1 LRAKDMV
8 RQLLAFSR
16 KQTLEIKPVSLNQ
29 ILAGFESLLDRIL
42 RDNVQLE
49 LTLSRGVPN
58 ILADAGQIE
67 QVVMNLA
74 VNAQDAMPDGG
85 KITIEVGAVALT
97 AEETPAL
104 QLSAPGPYVVLA
116 FGDTGQGMDAQTKA
130 RIFDPFFTTKVQ
142 GKGTGLGLATVYGI
156 VRQHNGGI
164 RVESEPGMGAVFKIY
179 FPAAPAMT
187 ALECLGPAQA
197 VQPRGTE
204 SILVVEDNPGV
215 RKLAEDVL
223 KQYGYRTLSA
233 AGGGECREIL
243 TQGRHFDLLLT
254 DVVLEDTNGKDLYH
268 LVRQHY
274 PEIRVLY
281 MSGYTDD
288 VIVDHG
294 VLEAGIAFIQKPFM
308 LHELLRKV
316 RQVLDGP
323 DTI

>member
-1 LRAKDMV
+1 
-8 RQLLAFSR
+8 
-16 KQTLEIKPVSLNQ
+16 
-29 ILAGFESLLDRIL
+29 
-42 RDNVQLE
+42 
-49 LTLSRGVPN
+49 VPN

-74 VNAQDAMPDGG
+74 VNAQDAMPEGG
-85 KITIEVGAVALT
+85 KITIEVGAVELSG
-97 AEETPAL
+97 EEIQAL

-116 FGDTGQGMDAQTKA
+116 FGDTGVGMDARTKA

-156 VRQHNGGI
+156 VKQHNGGI

-179 FPAAPAMT
+179 FPAAPALG
-187 ALECLGPAQA
+187 ALEGLESAQA
-197 VQPRGTE
+197 MKPRGTE
-204 SILVVEDNPGV
+204 SILIVEDNPGV
-215 RKLAEDVL
+215 RKLAENVL

-233 AGGGECREIL
+233 SGGEECREIL

-268 LVRQHY
+268 LVKQYY
-274 PEIRVLY
+274 PDIRVLY

-323 DTI
+323 ATI